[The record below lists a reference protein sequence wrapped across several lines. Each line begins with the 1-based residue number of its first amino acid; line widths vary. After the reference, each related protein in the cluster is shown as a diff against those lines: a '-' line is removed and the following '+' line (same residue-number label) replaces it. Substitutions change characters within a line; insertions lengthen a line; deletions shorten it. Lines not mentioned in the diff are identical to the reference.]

1 MSPGSTRG
9 ARKLLRTGPRLP
21 RLRVPRKLGAA
32 ELRPVAEALFH
43 RRPEAVMALL
53 RALWPQVVGP
63 GVARRT
69 ELISVDHDML
79 RVRVPDARWR
89 ETLHRM
95 EPTLLDRLSELG
107 GRCAPRKL
115 GFMIGAIREADTE
128 TGAPRQALDRSR
140 IEARPSVQAMAR
152 VIADPEVRRAFVSCA
167 SLYLD
172 RTSKKS

>member
-21 RLRVPRKLGAA
+21 RVRIPRKLGAA

-128 TGAPRQALDRSR
+128 TGASRHPLDRSR

-167 SLYLD
+167 SLYLE